1 MLTIWGRKSSIN
13 VQKALWAAAELGL
26 KFDNPQA
33 GGAHGQTDTAAYGRM
48 NPNRLVPALD
58 DDGFILWESSAIV
71 RYLANAYG
79 KGTLAPA
86 DVKALAVADQWTD
99 WSMTTVY
106 PELIP
111 GLFAQLIRVPA
122 KDRNP
127 ADLAAKAKRSGDRF
141 AMLDAHLAGR
151 TYITGSVLTFADI
164 IVGSLMYRFYTMPIE
179 RPALPHVEAWYKRL
193 TERKAYQEHVMLEW
207 ESMKVPGA

>member
-13 VQKALWAAAELGL
+13 VQKALWAAAELRL
-26 KFDNPQA
+26 PFDNPQV
-33 GGAHGQTDTAAYGRM
+33 GGPYGKTDTPEYSKM
-48 NPNRLVPALD
+48 NPNRLVPVLD
-58 DDGFILWESSAIV
+58 DNGFILWESSAIV
-71 RYLANAYG
+71 CYLANAYG
-79 KGTLAPA
+79 KGTLAPT
-86 DVKALAVADQWTD
+86 DIKQLALADQWTD

-127 ADLAAKAKRSGDRF
+127 ADLAAKAKRSGERLG
-141 AMLDAHLAGR
+141 MLDAHLAGR
-151 TYITGSVLTFADI
+151 TYILGSAFTFADI
-164 IVGSLMYRFYTMPIE
+164 IVGALMYRYYTMPIE
-179 RPALPHVEAWYKRL
+179 RPALSNVEAWYKRL
-193 TERKAYQEHVMLEW
+193 TERKPYQDHIMLEW

>member
-1 MLTIWGRKSSIN
+1 MLKIWGRKSSIN
-13 VQKALWAAAELGL
+13 VQKALWAAAELRIA
-26 KFDNPQA
+26 FENPQV
-33 GGAHGQTDTAAYGRM
+33 GGPFGKTDTPDYGRM
-48 NPNRLVPALD
+48 NPNRLVPVID
-58 DDGFILWESSAIV
+58 DNGFILWESSAIV

-79 KGTLAPA
+79 KGKLAPA
-86 DVKALAVADQWTD
+86 DVKQLAVADQWTD

-127 ADLAAKAKRSGDRF
+127 ADLAAKAKRSGERLM
-141 AMLDAHLAGR
+141 MLDAHLEGR
-151 TYITGSVLTFADI
+151 SFITGHDFTFADI
-164 IVGSLMYRFYTMPIE
+164 VVGSLMYRYYTMPIE
-179 RPALPHVEAWYKRL
+179 RPVLPHVEAWYARL
-193 TERKAYQEHVMLEW
+193 AERKPYQDNVMLEW